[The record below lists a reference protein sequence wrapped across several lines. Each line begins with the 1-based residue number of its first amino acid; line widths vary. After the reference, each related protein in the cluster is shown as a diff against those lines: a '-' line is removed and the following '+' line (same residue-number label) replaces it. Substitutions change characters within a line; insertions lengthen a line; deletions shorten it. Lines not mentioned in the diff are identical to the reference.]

1 MEDRNKYNINE
12 KELFNDQLLPQVEN
26 VDDLDDII
34 LESDGET
41 VYYCHPLKK
50 RSFLSRLCGRMNN
63 GSLRG
68 SVLNLVTVSLGA
80 GILTIPYNLNILS
93 LFFGIL
99 IIAFCG
105 FNLLLNL
112 YFLASVSNKKKIYNY
127 SQLIREILGY
137 KASFAYNIFT
147 IIYLIGVLIY
157 FQVLIYR
164 MISTISFDFFYKGNL
179 KLEEYL
185 DHGILTGVGY
195 KFPIS
200 FGVAIV
206 MLLPLSLNEQFTQF
220 KVFSIIP
227 VFSIIYLIVVRLLLL
242 IDNDC

>member
-1 MEDRNKYNINE
+1 MLERNNCNINE

-50 RSFLSRLCGRMNN
+50 RSFLSRLCGKMNN

-80 GILTIPYNLNILS
+80 GILTIPYNFNILS
-93 LFFGIL
+93 LFFGVL

-112 YFLASVSNKKKIYNY
+112 YFLASVANKKKIYNY
-127 SQLIREILGY
+127 SQLIRDILGS
-137 KASFAYNIFT
+137 KASFIYNIFT
-147 IIYLIGVLIY
+147 IVYLVGVLIY

-164 MISTISFDFFYKGNL
+164 MISTVSFDFFYKGELNL
-179 KLEEYL
+179 EQYLEIGTL
-185 DHGILTGVGY
+185 SKNDF
-195 KFPIS
+195 KFSIS
-200 FGVAIV
+200 FGVAII
-206 MLLPLSLNEQFTQF
+206 MLFPLSLNEQFTQF
-220 KVFSIIP
+220 KIFSIIP
-227 VFSIIYLIVVRLLLL
+227 VFSIIYMIVVS
-242 IDNDC
+242 